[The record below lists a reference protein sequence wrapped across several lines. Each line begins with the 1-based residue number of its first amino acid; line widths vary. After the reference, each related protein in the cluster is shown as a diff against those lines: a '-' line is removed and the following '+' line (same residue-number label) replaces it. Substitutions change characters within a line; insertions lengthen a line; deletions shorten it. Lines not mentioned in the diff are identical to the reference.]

1 VAVSRECIVRRLRA
15 FGRSTDTK
23 RRVVIVG
30 GGGTGDA
37 AAFALRKKGFD
48 GDIAI
53 LSADLDRPYDRPY
66 LSKEFV
72 RGEIEAPKV
81 FLHEEADYAKE
92 HIELQLDQRVAGG
105 SVEER
110 KLMLAGGREVSFDVL
125 VLGLGGTPRRLP
137 GIPDA
142 ANVVTLRSLRDSQAI
157 RDALG
162 RAKRLLLI
170 GAGFIGAEVA
180 ASARKLGKDVLIVEA
195 LPVPLQRALGR
206 EVGEIY
212 AGIHR
217 DEGVDLRTDTR
228 VDVWHSSR
236 DRVTG
241 VTLSDGTREEAD
253 LALVAVG
260 IEPNLEL
267 PKALGL
273 PIEGGGVR
281 VDEGLRAAD
290 DVYVGGDIALHRHP
304 VLGRSIRVEHWEV
317 AKNQGRGIGASIAD
331 GHTPYRRLPYFWSDQ
346 YDVSLEYRGHA
357 SGDDTAVWR
366 GDRAGR
372 QFSVFYLRKGIVEA
386 VLSLNDSKTNELGG
400 KLVESRRR
408 IEPSALESSGADL
421 AELAGLTGS

>member
-1 VAVSRECIVRRLRA
+1 M
-15 FGRSTDTK
+15 
-23 RRVVIVG
+23 VIVG

-217 DEGVDLRTDTR
+217 DKGVDLRTDTR

-290 DVYVGGDIALHRHP
+290 DVYVGGDIALHRGVGEP
-304 VLGRSIRVEHWEV
+304 CIGRPRMRAERREDEDECGCWQMTDASHNRHILLPDETIV
-317 AKNQGRGIGASIAD
+317 GCCGA
-331 GHTPYRRLPYFWSDQ
+331 
-346 YDVSLEYRGHA
+346 
-357 SGDDTAVWR
+357 
-366 GDRAGR
+366 
-372 QFSVFYLRKGIVEA
+372 
-386 VLSLNDSKTNELGG
+386 
-400 KLVESRRR
+400 
-408 IEPSALESSGADL
+408 
-421 AELAGLTGS
+421 